1 MKIKNIIIG
10 ILSCILISPH
20 IVSNASYTKEEAR
33 EIIRE
38 YESSK
43 ENNRYW
49 FIGTLNTT
57 ANQRLEPSLEGK
69 KDGVSYIGEQIIFHY
84 VDEDWVGMTVGR
96 NNDCYTVYIWAD
108 FIDINTEEYLP
119 EEYKYLYE

>member
-1 MKIKNIIIG
+1 MKIKNIIAG
-10 ILSCILISPH
+10 ILFCILTSPH
-20 IVSNASYTKEEAR
+20 IVSNASCTKEEAK

-38 YESSK
+38 SESSK
-43 ENNRYW
+43 ENHRYW

-69 KDGVSYIGEQIIFHY
+69 KDDVSYIGEQIIFHY
-84 VDEDWVGMTVGR
+84 ANEDWVGMTVGR
-96 NNDCYTVYIWAD
+96 NNDSYTVYIWAD
-108 FIDINTEEYLP
+108 FIDINAEEYLP